1 MIVSFK
7 DPVTKLLHIVESSD
21 ISQIDDKTL
30 KVFVDHHNMFVT
42 LEFPSKD
49 SLEIAIDSI
58 NKCEKMDAYSN
69 NIEATISF
77 QEDKN
82 NKTSDIDIEMCA
94 IDLSSLLDE
103 DGVFDEESFLN
114 QFLMDDDYDDEETDD
129 EFS

>member
-42 LEFPSKD
+42 LEFSGK
-49 SLEIAIDSI
+49 SLLDVAIDNM
-58 NKCEKMDAYSN
+58 NKCEKLDAYSDN
-69 NIEATISF
+69 VEATISF
-77 QEDKN
+77 QEEKN

-114 QFLMDDDYDDEETDD
+114 QFLMDEDYDDEETDD